1 MYYLGTVQID
11 QTVHSN
17 LIEVTMVELLYTTAE
32 LSAMMHVG
40 ISSIKRWTDEGKLR
54 CIRTPG
60 GHRKFRAADVH
71 DFIAQF
77 HYSVPVPKDVAE
89 AVLDVRF
96 RRDAELTAN
105 DIVRSSVEH
114 AVRNEHRFIEK
125 QLVARYA
132 AGDSVASIFDSYL
145 LPVLKEIEKGRSEK
159 SVSTVEYQLA
169 KNTLLHALIFFADT
183 LPRTAAGMGELY
195 CLTANE
201 RLNEIELKAV
211 EILLEH
217 TGYRVYN
224 LGTVLTQN
232 DVNDLVAQCKP
243 EDVFVVVS
251 LRFDS
256 FEAGQQFHDLVRGVL
271 GYGGSVCV
279 SDMTGGSADSET
291 EQGVQF
297 TRIRTFGHAQRHFQS
312 LPVLHTNHQR

>member
-1 MYYLGTVQID
+1 
-11 QTVHSN
+11 
-17 LIEVTMVELLYTTAE
+17 MVELLYTTAE

-77 HYSVPVPKDVAE
+77 HYAVPVPKEVAE

-96 RRDAELTAN
+96 RRDAELN
-105 DIVRSSVEH
+105 GSDIIRSSIAH
-114 AVRNEHRFIEK
+114 AVKNDHRFIEK
-125 QLVARYA
+125 HLVARYS
-132 AGDSVASIFDSYL
+132 AGDPVASIFDTYL
-145 LPVLKEIEKGRSEK
+145 LPMLREIEKERQEK
-159 SVSTVEYQLA
+159 SISTVEYQIA

-183 LPRTAAGMGELY
+183 LPRTAAGMGVLY

-217 TGYRVYN
+217 TGYRVFN
-224 LGTVLTQN
+224 LGAVLTQN

-256 FEAGQQFHDLVRGVL
+256 FEAGQQFHDLVRGVR
-271 GYGGSVCV
+271 GYGGSICV
-279 SDMTGGSADSET
+279 SDMTGGSFDTESE
-291 EQGVQF
+291 QNLQF
-297 TRIRTFGHAQRHFQS
+297 TRIRTFGQAQRHFQS
-312 LPVLHTNHQR
+312 LPSLLSTNQR